1 MMITARPINYS
12 ALETT
17 LHSLGKIELNKLY
30 YMRQLAFELEMDDLF
45 DMIQAEIDR
54 RRMN

>member
-1 MMITARPINYS
+1 MITARPINYS